1 MTPTMPITD
10 ALPFGDMNGPL
21 AYWGPVSASPG
32 ALLSPTEK
40 DLLRQL
46 RDRLAAAAST
56 DLTDALTTLLAA
68 PVGTAAA

>member
-1 MTPTMPITD
+1 MQAATMDETV
-10 ALPFGDMNGPL
+10 FGDMNGPL

-46 RDRLAAAAST
+46 RTRLATAPSPE
-56 DLTDALTTLLAA
+56 LTSALTTLLAV
-68 PVGTAAA
+68 PVGATA